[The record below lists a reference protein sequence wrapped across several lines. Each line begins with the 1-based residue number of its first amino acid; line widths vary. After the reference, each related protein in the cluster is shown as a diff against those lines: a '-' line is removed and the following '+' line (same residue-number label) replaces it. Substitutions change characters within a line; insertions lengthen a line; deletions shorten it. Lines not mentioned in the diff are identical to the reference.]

1 MITYKKLLEELRKE
15 IGPIA
20 KLFLDKAIDNL
31 GIEEVNDKN
40 YKEILA
46 VLKMNKELREYVEKV
61 EKKLQEEV

>member
-20 KLFLDKAIDNL
+20 KLFLDKAIDTL
-31 GIEEVNDKN
+31 RIEEVNDKN
-40 YKEILA
+40 YKEILT

-61 EKKLQEEV
+61 EKKLQEEL